1 MAKKWI
7 KSAVKPANKG
17 KFGDKAAAAGKSTH
31 EYAEEKQHAPGTLGK
46 EARLALTF
54 EKMRHKRKG
63 SVSHALYGKD

>member
-1 MAKKWI
+1 MAKRWI

-17 KFGDKAAAAGKSTH
+17 KFSAAAAAAGESTH
-31 EYAEEKQHAPGTLGK
+31 AYAEEKKDAPGTLGK

-63 SVSHALYGKD
+63 TVSKALYGKD